1 MSSPSTPLR
10 SRAWVEVDLDALR
23 RNLRLVRSAVGG
35 GAGVVPMVKADAYGL
50 GMRAVAEALRRELAP
65 DGPWAFGV
73 AAVAEGEA
81 LRAAGWEGRVL
92 VSAPAPP
99 DELPRAARAGLTPC
113 LSDLD
118 SVRLWAEAA
127 EAGRRLP
134 FHLEVD
140 TGMGRA
146 GLPWNEAAG
155 WGGEV
160 ARSAADRLVWEGCF
174 THFHSADEPDLAAT
188 DRQWERFRHALSLL
202 PPQAEGDPPRVVHTS
217 NSAAALRRAG
227 YGCDLVRPGIF
238 LYGGEAGADVH
249 PEPVASVRARLAR
262 VRGVPAGATVGYGAT
277 HTAPGPEVWGTAAIG
292 YGDGLRRA
300 LAPAGGEAIVRG
312 VRVPIVGR
320 ISMDVSVLN
329 LSRLPGAA
337 DVRPGEVATFVG
349 RDGAEEIRVDEVA
362 ARCGTISYEILTGL
376 TQRLPRVYLGGG
388 GPRPIPFS
396 ERKS

>member
-10 SRAWVEVDLDALR
+10 SRAWVDVDLDALR
-23 RNLRLVRSAVGG
+23 RNLRRVRDAAGP
-35 GAGVVPMVKADAYGL
+35 GAAVVPMLKADAYGL
-50 GMRAVAEALRRELAP
+50 GMPAVADALRRELAP

-81 LRAAGWEGRVL
+81 LREGGWTGRVL
-92 VSAPAPP
+92 LSAPASP
-99 DELPRAARAGLTPC
+99 DELPRAARAGLTPAV
-113 LSDLD
+113 SELD
-118 SVRLWAEAA
+118 ALGRWAELAA

-146 GLPWNEAAG
+146 GFPWAEAAA
-155 WGGEV
+155 WGAEA
-160 ARSAADRLVWEGCF
+160 ARIAAGRLHWEGCF

-202 PPQAEGDPPRVVHTS
+202 PAPAEGDPPRVVHTS

-238 LYGGEAGADVH
+238 LYGGMAGADVH
-249 PEPVASVRARLAR
+249 PEPVAFLRARLAL
-262 VRGVPAGATVGYGAT
+262 VREVPAGTSVGYGAT
-277 HTAPGPEVWGTAAIG
+277 YAARGPEVWGTAAIG

-300 LAPAGGEAIVRG
+300 LGGAGGEAIVRG

-329 LSRLPGAA
+329 LSHVPGARA
-337 DVRPGEVATFVG
+337 GDVATFIG

-362 ARCGTISYEILTGL
+362 ERCGTISYEILTGL
-376 TQRLPRVYLGGG
+376 ARRLPRVYLQAG
-388 GPRPIPFS
+388 GP
-396 ERKS
+396 